1 MTAHDL
7 LAQLRDKSVEVKT
20 SGDDRL
26 VIDAPKGTVT
36 EELRR
41 ALSAH
46 KAELLQIL
54 KAEQAANANAAVD
67 ELPELVP
74 TAPPVATPAP
84 EFVPKVPE
92 FAPPASE
99 FATFAP
105 EFATPAPSL
114 KPTANKPV
122 LAGREAPGMVQDE

>member
-7 LAQLRDKSVEVKT
+7 LAQLRQKGVEVRT

-36 EELRR
+36 EELRS
-41 ALSAH
+41 ALSAN
-46 KAELLQIL
+46 KAELLRIL
-54 KAEQAANANAAVD
+54 KAEQPANANAEAD

-74 TAPPVATPAP
+74 TAPPVTTPANEP
-84 EFVPKVPE
+84 LPNVSE

-99 FATFAP
+99 VATFAP
-105 EFATPAPSL
+105 EFATPA
-114 KPTANKPV
+114 
-122 LAGREAPGMVQDE
+122 R

>member
-7 LAQLRDKSVEVKT
+7 LSQLRQKGVEVKT

-36 EELRR
+36 EELRS
-41 ALSAH
+41 ALSAN
-46 KAELLQIL
+46 KAELLRIL
-54 KAEQAANANAAVD
+54 KAEQAANAEAD

-74 TAPPVATPAP
+74 TAPPVTTPANESLPNVSEFATP
-84 EFVPKVPE
+84 V
-92 FAPPASE
+92 SE

-105 EFATPAPSL
+105 EFATPARDR
-114 KPTANKPV
+114 V
-122 LAGREAPGMVQDE
+122 EAPAMIQDEDATVAASA

>member
-7 LAQLRDKSVEVKT
+7 LAQLRQKGVEVKT

-36 EELRR
+36 EELRS
-41 ALSAH
+41 ALSAN
-46 KAELLQIL
+46 KAELLRIL
-54 KAEQAANANAAVD
+54 KAEQPANANAEAD

-74 TAPPVATPAP
+74 TAPVATPAP
-84 EFVPKVPE
+84 EPLQNVSG
-92 FAPPASE
+92 FASPASE

-105 EFATPAPSL
+105 EFATPAL
-114 KPTANKPV
+114 KAPT
-122 LAGREAPGMVQDE
+122 MIQDED